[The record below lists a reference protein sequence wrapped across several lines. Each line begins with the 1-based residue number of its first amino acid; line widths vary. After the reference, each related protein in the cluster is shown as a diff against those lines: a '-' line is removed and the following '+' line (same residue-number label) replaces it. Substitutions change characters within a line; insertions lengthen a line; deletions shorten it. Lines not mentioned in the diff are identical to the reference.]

1 MLEVTLVVI
10 SLAVADSVNPV
21 TIAVALYLASTDS
34 SRSRLAG
41 FAAGVFGVY
50 ALGGAVLILGPGQL
64 LDAAATSADTRAF
77 HIASILLGALLL
89 IGALVLFRRRHQS
102 VQAAPAVARL
112 SARSALALGA
122 AVTALD
128 LPTAFPYFAAL
139 AAILG
144 SGVATGSQLVLLAAF
159 NVIYVLPLALILAV
173 RMFAGE
179 RCDPMF
185 ARGRQM
191 IDRVAPIL
199 LVALTAVTGGGL
211 LVRGADGLLS

>member
-1 MLEVTLVVI
+1 VLEVTLVVI

>member
-1 MLEVTLVVI
+1 VLEVTLVVT

-34 SRSRLAG
+34 SRSRLAA

-64 LDAAATSADTRAF
+64 LDAAATSSETGGF

-89 IGALVLFRRRHQS
+89 IGALVLFRSIRQS
-102 VQAAPAVARL
+102 AQAAPAVGQL
-112 SARSALALGA
+112 SARWALALGA

-144 SGVATGSQLVLLAAF
+144 SGVATSSQLALLAAF

-173 RMFAGE
+173 RMLTGE
-179 RCDPMF
+179 RCDPML
-185 ARGRQM
+185 ARARQM
-191 IDRVAPIL
+191 IDRVAPKL
-199 LVALTAVTGGGL
+199 LVALTAATGGGL

>member
-1 MLEVTLVVI
+1 M
-10 SLAVADSVNPV
+10 
-21 TIAVALYLASTDS
+21 TIAVALYLASTHS

-41 FAAGVFGVY
+41 FAAGVFGAY

-64 LDAAATSADTRAF
+64 LDAAATSSDSRGF
-77 HIASILLGALLL
+77 HIASIVLGALLL
-89 IGALVLFRRRHQS
+89 IGALVLFRRRRLS
-102 VQAAPAVARL
+102 AQAAPAIAQL

-144 SGVATGSQLVLLAAF
+144 SGVSTSSQLALLAAF
-159 NVIYVLPLALILAV
+159 NVIYVLPLALVLAV
-173 RMFAGE
+173 RMIAGE

-185 ARGRQM
+185 ARARQM
-191 IDRVAPIL
+191 IDRVAPTL

-211 LVRGADGLLS
+211 LVRGAHGLLS